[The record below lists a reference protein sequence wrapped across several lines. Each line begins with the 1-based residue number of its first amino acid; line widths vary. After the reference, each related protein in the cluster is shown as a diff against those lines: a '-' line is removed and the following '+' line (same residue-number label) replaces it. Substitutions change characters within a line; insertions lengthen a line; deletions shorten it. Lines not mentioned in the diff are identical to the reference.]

1 MPRKSPV
8 KIIHDTFEY
17 NAADL
22 ARLYPDWRYAA
33 EFSKACERDG
43 GKATET
49 VSAAAGH
56 VYCEKDGVPYWEYM
70 EGYTDIRPLYT
81 GPPLNRDFTVF
92 FRAIALAPPVT
103 NGTEE
108 Q

>member
-1 MPRKSPV
+1 
-8 KIIHDTFEY
+8 
-17 NAADL
+17 
-22 ARLYPDWRYAA
+22 
-33 EFSKACERDG
+33 
-43 GKATET
+43 
-49 VSAAAGH
+49 
-56 VYCEKDGVPYWEYM
+56 M